1 MEVYT
6 HARMETKRLAQ
17 RKAVDVLFDR
27 AGGEEGGK
35 GIKS

>member
-27 AGGEEGGK
+27 AEGRREGR
-35 GIKS
+35 G